1 MERLPTYL
9 VEVYLARSRC
19 SDLDG
24 AATRARQAAEELTR
38 EGTAVRYVRST
49 FVPDDETCFHV
60 FEAGDRDAVVELT
73 RRAGLADG
81 RIVPAFEGR

>member
-1 MERLPTYL
+1 MPTYL

-19 SDLDG
+19 SDVDG

-60 FEAGDRDAVVELT
+60 FEAGSEEIVREVC
-73 RRAGLADG
+73 RQAGFG
-81 RIVPAFEGR
+81 SPRIVPVVE

>member
-1 MERLPTYL
+1 MERRPTYL

-19 SDLDG
+19 DDG
-24 AATRARQAAEELTR
+24 DGTARRVRRAAEELTR
-38 EGTAVRYVRST
+38 EGTSVRYVRTT

-60 FEAGDRDAVVELT
+60 FEAADRDAVVELT

-81 RIVPAFEGR
+81 RIVPAFEG

>member
-1 MERLPTYL
+1 MERRPTFL

-19 SDLDG
+19 VDG
-24 AATRARQAAEELTR
+24 AASRVREAAEELTR
-38 EGTAVRYVRST
+38 EGTSVRYVRTT

-60 FEAGDRDAVVELT
+60 FEAGDREAILELT

-81 RIVPAFEGR
+81 RIVPAFEG